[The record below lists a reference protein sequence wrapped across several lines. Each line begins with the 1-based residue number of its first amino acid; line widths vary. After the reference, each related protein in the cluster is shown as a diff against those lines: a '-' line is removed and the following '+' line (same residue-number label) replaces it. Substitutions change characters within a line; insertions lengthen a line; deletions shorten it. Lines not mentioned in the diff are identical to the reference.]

1 MTETLWIV
9 LVVLGVVCGAGIG
22 FFVGGR
28 SPSKRAQ
35 LDQLAA
41 ELDDERKKAAA
52 AQSAVSEHFERSAHL
67 FGRLAG
73 DYQAFFEH
81 FVESADRL
89 GLPAGQVAD
98 ILGDAQLRLIEGG
111 DEPSDADLAETAE
124 VIPAAE
130 GPGSPDAGTETAKS
144 HADDVYA
151 PPADDRSS
159 EPGEESVE
167 HGDQGG
173 GDQNPAQGQHPG

>member
-9 LVVLGVVCGAGIG
+9 LVVLGVACGAGIG

-28 SPSKRAQ
+28 SPSRQAQ

-41 ELDDERKKAAA
+41 ELDDERKKAAS
-52 AQSAVSEHFERSAHL
+52 AQSAVTEHFERSAHL

-89 GLPAGQVAD
+89 GLPESQVAD

-111 DEPSDADLAETAE
+111 DGPPDADLAETAE

-130 GPGSPDAGTETAKS
+130 APGSPDAGTETAKS
-144 HADDVYA
+144 PDSYLPTADDG
-151 PPADDRSS
+151 SS
-159 EPGEESVE
+159 EPREESVE

-173 GDQNPAQGQHPG
+173 GDQNPAESRHPG